1 MTDELDVI
9 AGGGE
14 RTVVHHKHTHK
25 HKSEDSKMAEPVNIF
40 QNPMTGGG
48 MDGAGLGLG
57 GGLIGGV
64 LLGALLGNRNG
75 GIFGGGTNDG
85 VSGLNN
91 LQGAIDTNAILSNL
105 GDIKAAVPLSEAQV
119 QLALAGV
126 QDTITTQTLEQT
138 IALTQGQSAI
148 QLAQANTL
156 FQLSNQISAGNVNL
170 ANQVRDE
177 GEKTRG
183 LITANQIAELNR
195 IASER
200 QDEIIE
206 LRSERRRDEDRR
218 SIEIN
223 MINNQNQNQLQFQA
237 QAQAI
242 NTMCGALAEVGQLAR
257 ATNQTIQVG
266 NTGLTTGG
274 AQTANP
280 TNVKA

>member
-1 MTDELDVI
+1 MADEIDIV

-14 RTVVHHKHTHK
+14 KTTIHHKHTHK
-25 HKSEDSKMAEPVNIF
+25 HKEESKMAEPVNIF
-40 QNPMTGGG
+40 QNPMGGSG

-75 GIFGGGTNDG
+75 GLFGGGSNDG

-91 LQGAIDTNAILSNL
+91 LQGAIDTNALLEGI

-126 QDTITTQTLEQT
+126 QNSLATQGLEQT
-138 IALTQGQSAI
+138 IALTQGQTSI

-170 ANQVRDE
+170 SNQVRDE
-177 GEKTRG
+177 GEKTRN
-183 LITANQIAELNR
+183 LITQNQIAELNR

-218 SIEIN
+218 SIEIS

-237 QAQAI
+237 QAQAL
-242 NTMCGALAEVGQLAR
+242 TALGGALVEVGQIAR
-257 ATNQTIQVG
+257 ATNSNVIVG
-266 NTGLTTGG
+266 NTGATTTR
-274 AQTANP
+274 QDANP